1 MPYRP
6 EHKVQTRARIVENA
20 RLLFNRH
27 GYDNVT
33 IDMVMEAASLTRGG
47 FYHHFRNKQ
56 ELFAA
61 AVSSFLMGRGA
72 KWRAEA
78 GVNPIDPALE
88 DAANM
93 LRSYLSPAHLGD
105 IEGQCP
111 MIALPSD
118 VARAE
123 PAVRTAYQILLEA
136 MIGLYEQAIPKTCE
150 DRRSTALGLAALSI
164 GGMVLAR
171 TIPDAALGAEVR
183 EAAFGKALEMLS
195 FNPKMLAPNPCSAP
209 QAAGAEAK
217 DGSDQA
223 RGDVRALSSALPQAA
238 S

>member
-6 EHKVQTRARIVENA
+6 EHKAETRARIVENA

-47 FYHHFRNKQ
+47 FYSHFRNKQ

-61 AVSSFLMGRGA
+61 AVSSFLMGRG
-72 KWRAEA
+72 WRAEA
-78 GVNPIDPALE
+78 GVNPVDPVLE

-93 LRSYLSPAHLGD
+93 LRSYLSPAHLD
-105 IEGQCP
+105 DLEGQCP

-123 PAVRTAYQILLEA
+123 PQVQTAYQDLLQA
-136 MIGLYEQAIPKTCE
+136 MIGLYERSMPEARQ
-150 DRRSTALGLAALSI
+150 DRRTTALALAALSV

-171 TIPDAALGAEVR
+171 TIPDVALAAEVR
-183 EAAFGKALEMLS
+183 GAAFKKALGMLS
-195 FNPKMLAPNPCSAP
+195 VN
-209 QAAGAEAK
+209 AEI
-217 DGSDQA
+217 
-223 RGDVRALSSALPQAA
+223 VR
-238 S
+238 

>member
-6 EHKVQTRARIVENA
+6 EHKAETRARIVENA

-47 FYHHFRNKQ
+47 FYGHFRNKQ

-61 AVSSFLMGRGA
+61 AVASFLMGRGA
-72 KWRAEA
+72 RWRAEA
-78 GVNPIDPALE
+78 GVNPADPALE

-93 LRSYLSPAHLGD
+93 LRSYLSPAHLD
-105 IEGQCP
+105 DLEGQCP

-123 PAVRTAYQILLEA
+123 PQVQTAYQHLLQA
-136 MIGLYEQAIPKTCE
+136 MIGLYERSMPETRE
-150 DRRSTALGLAALSI
+150 DRRTTALALAALSV

-171 TIPDAALGAEVR
+171 TIPDAALAAEVR
-183 EAAFGKALEMLS
+183 DAAFRKALGMLS
-195 FNPKMLAPNPCSAP
+195 LNAKM
-209 QAAGAEAK
+209 AG
-217 DGSDQA
+217 
-223 RGDVRALSSALPQAA
+223 
-238 S
+238 

>member
-1 MPYRP
+1 MFKNIFWVGVSHGQEVRTLPYRP
-6 EHKVQTRARIVENA
+6 EHKAETRARIVESA
-20 RLLFNRH
+20 RTLFNRH

-61 AVSSFLMGRGA
+61 AVSNFLMGRGA
-72 KWRAEA
+72 RWRAAA
-78 GVNPIDPALE
+78 GVNTVDPALE

-93 LRSYLSPAHLGD
+93 LRCYLSPEHLGD

-118 VARAE
+118 VGRAE
-123 PAVRTAYQILLEA
+123 PQVQEAYQRLLEA
-136 MIGLYEQAIPKTCE
+136 MIGLYERAIPRGSC
-150 DRRSTALGLAALSI
+150 DHRATALALAALSV

-171 TIPDAALGAEVR
+171 TVPDEALGREVR
-183 EAAFGKALEMLS
+183 EAALGKALQ
-195 FNPKMLAPNPCSAP
+195 MLA
-209 QAAGAEAK
+209 
-217 DGSDQA
+217 
-223 RGDVRALSSALPQAA
+223 SS
-238 S
+238 

>member
-6 EHKVQTRARIVENA
+6 EHKAETRARIVESA
-20 RLLFNRH
+20 RILFNRH

-47 FYHHFRNKQ
+47 FYHHFRTKQ
-56 ELFAA
+56 ALFAA

-72 KWRAEA
+72 RWRAEA
-78 GVNPIDPALE
+78 GVDPHDPNLE

-105 IEGQCP
+105 VDGQCP

-118 VARAE
+118 VGRAPPE
-123 PAVRTAYQILLEA
+123 VRDAYGRLLVA
-136 MIGLYEQAIPKTCE
+136 MVGLYEHALPAGQG
-150 DRRSTALGLAALSI
+150 DRRERALALAALSV

-171 TIPDAALGAEVR
+171 TVPDAGLAAEVR
-183 EAAFGKALEMLS
+183 EAALARALEML
-195 FNPKMLAPNPCSAP
+195 APSP
-209 QAAGAEAK
+209 G
-217 DGSDQA
+217 
-223 RGDVRALSSALPQAA
+223 
-238 S
+238 

>member
-6 EHKVQTRARIVENA
+6 EHKAETRARIVESA
-20 RLLFNRH
+20 RQLFNRH

-33 IDMVMEAASLTRGG
+33 IDMVMEAATLTRGG

-61 AVSSFLMGRGA
+61 AVSCFLMGRGA

-78 GVNPIDPALE
+78 GIDPIDPALE

-93 LRSYLSPAHLGD
+93 LRSYLSPTHLGD

-118 VARAE
+118 VARAA
-123 PAVRTAYQILLEA
+123 PQVRTAYQDLLEA
-136 MIGLYEQAIPKTCE
+136 MVGLYEQAIPKTGPKTKV
-150 DRRSTALGLAALSI
+150 DRRATALALAALSV

-171 TIPDAALGAEVR
+171 TIPDAVLGAEVR

-195 FNPKMLAPNPCSAP
+195 FRPEMLPSP
-209 QAAGAEAK
+209 
-217 DGSDQA
+217 
-223 RGDVRALSSALPQAA
+223 VRAPA
-238 S
+238 SGDR

>member
-6 EHKVQTRARIVENA
+6 DHKAETRARIVESA
-20 RLLFNRH
+20 RMLFNRR

-47 FYHHFRNKQ
+47 FYHHFPNKQ

-72 KWRAEA
+72 RWRAEA
-78 GVNPIDPALE
+78 GVDPIDPALE

-93 LRSYLSPAHLGD
+93 LRSYLSPDHLGD
-105 IEGQCP
+105 VEGQCP

-118 VARAE
+118 VGRAG
-123 PAVRTAYQILLEA
+123 PAVREAYRHLLSA
-136 MIGLYEQAIPKTCE
+136 MVGLYERAIPAETA
-150 DRRSTALGLAALSI
+150 DRRVMALALAALSV

-171 TIPDAALGAEVR
+171 TISDEALGLEVRDAALA
-183 EAAFGKALEMLS
+183 KALEMLS
-195 FNPKMLAPNPCSAP
+195 PAPGPHAP
-209 QAAGAEAK
+209 AG
-217 DGSDQA
+217 
-223 RGDVRALSSALPQAA
+223 SS
-238 S
+238 

>member
-6 EHKVQTRARIVENA
+6 EHKPETRARIVERA
-20 RLLFNRH
+20 RVLFNRH

-47 FYHHFRNKQ
+47 FYNHFRNKQ

-72 KWRAEA
+72 RWRSEA
-78 GVNPIDPALE
+78 GVNSIDPALE

-93 LRSYLSPAHLGD
+93 LRSYLSPGHLD
-105 IEGQCP
+105 DLEGQCP

-118 VARAE
+118 VGRAE
-123 PAVRTAYQILLEA
+123 MTVRDAYGVLLDA
-136 MIGLYEQAIPKTCE
+136 MVGLYERALPSGNGN
-150 DRRSTALGLAALSI
+150 RRSTALALAALSV

-171 TIPDAALGAEVR
+171 TISDTALGLEVR
-183 EAAFGKALEMLS
+183 EAALAKALEMLTT
-195 FNPKMLAPNPCSAP
+195 
-209 QAAGAEAK
+209 GADTAT
-217 DGSDQA
+217 
-223 RGDVRALSSALPQAA
+223 RGA

>member
-1 MPYRP
+1 VPYRP
-6 EHKVQTRARIVENA
+6 EHKAQTRARIVESA
-20 RLLFNRH
+20 RMLFNRH

-33 IDMVMEAASLTRGG
+33 IDMVMCDASLTRGG

-72 KWRAEA
+72 RWRAEA
-78 GVNPIDPALE
+78 GVNSSDPALE

-105 IEGQCP
+105 LEGQCP

-118 VARAE
+118 VGRAE
-123 PAVRTAYQILLEA
+123 PEVRSAYQILLEA
-136 MIGLYEQAIPKTCE
+136 MVGLYEHAIPP
-150 DRRSTALGLAALSI
+150 DRAERRATALALAALSV

-171 TIPDAALGAEVR
+171 TIPDAALAAEIR
-183 EAAFGKALEMLS
+183 DAAFSKAVGMLS
-195 FNPKMLAPNPCSAP
+195 PSP
-209 QAAGAEAK
+209 ERV
-217 DGSDQA
+217 GS
-223 RGDVRALSSALPQAA
+223 
-238 S
+238 

>member
-6 EHKVQTRARIVENA
+6 EHRSETRARIVEGA
-20 RLLFNRH
+20 RVLFNRH

-72 KWRAEA
+72 RWRAEA
-78 GVNPIDPALE
+78 GVDPVDPALE

-105 IEGQCP
+105 LEGQCP

-118 VARAE
+118 VGRAE
-123 PAVRTAYQILLEA
+123 PAVREAYRHLLDA
-136 MIGLYEQAIPKTCE
+136 MVGLYERAMPAGGG
-150 DRRSTALGLAALSI
+150 DRRETALALAALSV

-171 TIPDAALGAEVR
+171 TIPDQALGAEVR
-183 EAAFGKALEMLS
+183 EAALAKALDMLS
-195 FNPKMLAPNPCSAP
+195 VSPVP
-209 QAAGAEAK
+209 
-217 DGSDQA
+217 
-223 RGDVRALSSALPQAA
+223 RAFADA